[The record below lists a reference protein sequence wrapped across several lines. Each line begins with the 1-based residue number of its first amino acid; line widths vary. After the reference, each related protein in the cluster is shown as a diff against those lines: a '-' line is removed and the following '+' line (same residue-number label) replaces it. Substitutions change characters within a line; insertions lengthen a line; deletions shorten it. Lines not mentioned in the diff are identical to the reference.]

1 MIRGLSINKNQ
12 RGGQGNGDGN
22 SSMGSTGSP
31 DIRIKNYR
39 GTDFSRKNLAQSPGS
54 KNSRRGIASKME
66 ARNNGLDE
74 YNPLKHREDEMPPK
88 SPHKMNRI
96 NKLRIYEDPS

>member
-12 RGGQGNGDGN
+12 RGAQGTGDGN

-39 GTDFSRKNLAQSPGS
+39 GTDFSKKNLHNSPGS

-66 ARNNGLDE
+66 
-74 YNPLKHREDEMPPK
+74 
-88 SPHKMNRI
+88 
-96 NKLRIYEDPS
+96 